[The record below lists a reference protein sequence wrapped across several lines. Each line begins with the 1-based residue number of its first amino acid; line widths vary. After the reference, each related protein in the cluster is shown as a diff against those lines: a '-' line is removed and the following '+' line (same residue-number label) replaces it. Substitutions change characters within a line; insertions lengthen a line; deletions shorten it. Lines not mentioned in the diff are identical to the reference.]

1 MKIHQEIVQNMAEI
15 VLVKCIKI
23 LLILLTLFKLHFPVY
38 SIWNHSIC
46 SFCSCF
52 TCSSESRNASQAQRR
67 QSIRLNA
74 TCTLW
79 IAHFKTQECT
89 RQCIAE
95 RLLSHVCRACFRPKP
110 CESFCRQKL
119 VHRWTREL
127 PQEHTTQT
135 HQHTRSQ
142 SDQSVQIHQQHH
154 PANQRSG
161 GGALRR
167 RLDKLNVTQTQS
179 SLDIETS
186 QLLLLLD
193 NKWCLS

>member
-1 MKIHQEIVQNMAEI
+1 MAKTF
-15 VLVKCIKI
+15 LVKCIKI
-23 LLILLTLFKLHFPVY
+23 LMTLFKLHFPVY

-52 TCSSESRNASQAQRR
+52 TCCSEIRNTSQAQRR
-67 QSIRLNA
+67 ESIRLNA
-74 TCTLW
+74 TCTVW

-95 RLLSHVCRACFRPKP
+95 RLLSRVCRACFRPKP

-119 VHRWTREL
+119 VHRWTREQL

-161 GGALRR
+161 GALRR
-167 RLDKLNVTQTQS
+167 RLDKLNVTQTALNCCRS
-179 SLDIETS
+179 WTT
-186 QLLLLLD
+186 
-193 NKWCLS
+193 NGVYLSYY